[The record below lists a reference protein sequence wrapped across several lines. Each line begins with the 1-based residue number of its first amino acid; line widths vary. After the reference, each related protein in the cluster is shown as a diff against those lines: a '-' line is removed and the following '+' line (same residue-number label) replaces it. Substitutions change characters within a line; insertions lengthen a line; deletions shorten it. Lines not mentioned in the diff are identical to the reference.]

1 MSNIETYT
9 SGLLAIDVE
18 ENGSEITVTFRG
30 KSADREPGIFITP
43 ILTEVLQNGRKFSKS
58 IIMEFKE
65 LEYMNSSTITP
76 IIKILE
82 NAKSGDGKIS
92 ITYSRSK
99 KWQDL
104 CFSALKIFATKDHR
118 IEITGN

>member
-9 SGLLAIDVE
+9 NNLLTIEVE
-18 ENGSEITVTFRG
+18 ENGSKITVTFTG
-30 KSADREPGIFITP
+30 KSAEREPGIFITP
-43 ILTEVLQNGRKFSKS
+43 ILTEALQNGRRFNKNL
-58 IIMEFKE
+58 IMNFE
-65 LEYMNSSTITP
+65 LLDYMNSSTITP

-82 NAKSGDGKIS
+82 TAKSGDGKIL
-92 ITYSRSK
+92 ITYNRSK

-104 CFSALKIFATKDHR
+104 CFSALKIFETKDRR